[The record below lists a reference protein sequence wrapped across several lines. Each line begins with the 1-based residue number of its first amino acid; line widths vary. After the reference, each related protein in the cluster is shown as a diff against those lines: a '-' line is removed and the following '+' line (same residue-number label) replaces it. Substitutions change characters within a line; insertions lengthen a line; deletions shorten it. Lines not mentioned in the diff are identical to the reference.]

1 MARGNRFLAPR
12 RISRKTDES
21 TSVDTQLDAVSRY
34 AQAYDLQL
42 IPVVPDLDVSGARP
56 IRERPGVG
64 PWLAEE
70 RLGEGDGIITYRL
83 DRCSGPR
90 PTKCRFTSTTAG
102 NAARR
107 SSRHPRASKRH
118 RRA

>member
-70 RLGEGDGIITYRL
+70 RLGEWDGIITYRL
-83 DRCSGPR
+83 DRLFRSHADYLLFYQHYFDVSG
-90 PTKCRFTSTTAG
+90 KGLISTADGIHT
-102 NAARR
+102 
-107 SSRHPRASKRH
+107 PPKI
-118 RRA
+118 

>member
-70 RLGEGDGIITYRL
+70 RLGEWDGIITYRL
-83 DRCSGPR
+83 DPPVRSQADHVVFYHHHCGEPGQG
-90 PTKCRFTSTTAG
+90 TLSTDAG
-102 NAARR
+102 LRT
-107 SSRHPRASKRH
+107 
-118 RRA
+118 

>member
-64 PWLAEE
+64 PWLAGE
-70 RLGEGDGIITYRL
+70 RLGGWDGIIPDRL
-83 DRCSGPR
+83 CRLFRCPA
-90 PTKCRFTSTTAG
+90 P
-102 NAARR
+102 
-107 SSRHPRASKRH
+107 SSPCFPHY
-118 RRA
+118 

>member
-56 IRERPGVG
+56 ILERPGVG

-70 RLGEGDGIITYRL
+70 RLGEWAGIITYRL
-83 DRCSGPR
+83 DRPFSSPR
-90 PTKCRFTSTTAG
+90 PPLPSF
-102 NAARR
+102 
-107 SSRHPRASKRH
+107 RHH
-118 RRA
+118 